1 MSISAMA
8 LKMAA
13 KMAEKPVKVEKPIK
27 VERPKLTGP
36 EIPMAIN
43 TQYATIAVYGHHLVS
58 KRCIELLGLTFDPMI
73 WDNEKDHGVRIL
85 RFLDNGRPVNREG
98 AKVLASCS
106 PDLGGVLINLEYHF
120 DRAIELAVEDPNKS
134 AWFVFNQLLIQS
146 YLHEAC
152 HVSVRQTD
160 EDRKQIEAGG
170 HEEEENGAEAWSFM
184 MLCKLAK
191 EVNIEPC
198 RFSELPYFM
207 MKWRELV
214 GIAKADDEWFS
225 KQKHMLDNHI
235 SYLLEPGE
243 EGGIKHNGLTVNTFR
258 QYLQLLAPDG
268 DTSEDWEKPVSTV
281 NTLGNVINAAA
292 HKEYYV
298 EASGAEVIAPVIAQT
313 TSGFVCGIG
322 SYAQNDNNLNHQ
334 AQNMGGFGQPIQNE
348 FAADYMPETDEYGNV
363 FATENDMSPDYSGGE
378 ILYDNNGFTTAEGF
392 AAASGTE
399 MFQIGTSF
407 GATHPH
413 AAGDF
418 HRENGGTQPAKPVVQ
433 NIVYPQTG
441 IPAEQTAEIVKG
453 VYMKIYNHIFTNCGM
468 LTNSDIAFQRPE
480 AVTVMPIELTD
491 TEKAVVV
498 KMECMDG
505 NGQWQR
511 NMPTSQG
518 LRGYVASRTKLP
530 MYKIYINNGGREDV
544 RTIMPQNTA
553 KIKDGNLTRFA
564 VEARNG
570 AAIMYV
576 IEGDD
581 RKVQAGSKKWLFKIN
596 NHQWEAC

>member
-1 MSISAMA
+1 MTISAMA

-13 KMAEKPVKVEKPIK
+13 KMAEKPVEAEKPIK
-27 VERPKLTGP
+27 VEKPKLTGP

-43 TQYATIAVYGHHLVS
+43 TQYATVAVYGHHLVS
-58 KRCIELLGLTFDPMI
+58 KRCIELLGLTFDPMV
-73 WDNEKDHGVRIL
+73 WDNEKDHGVRIV
-85 RFLDNGRPVNREG
+85 RFMDNGRPVNREG

-207 MKWRELV
+207 MKWRELT
-214 GIAKADDEWFS
+214 GIAKADDEWFG

-292 HKEYYV
+292 HKEEVHKEYYV
-298 EASGAEVIAPVIAQT
+298 EASGTAAVAPVIAQT
-313 TSGFVCGIG
+313 AGGFGQFG
-322 SYAQNDNNLNHQ
+322 NGGFNNQ
-334 AQNMGGFGQPIQNE
+334 PQNMGGFGQPIQNE
-348 FAADYMPETDEYGNV
+348 FSADVMPEEVDEYGNV
-363 FATENDMSPDYSGGE
+363 YAAANDMSPDYSGGE
-378 ILYDNNGFTTAEGF
+378 TLYNNNGFATAEGF
-392 AAASGTE
+392 AAAAGTE
-399 MFQIGTSF
+399 MFPIGTSF

-418 HRENGGTQPAKPVVQ
+418 HRGNGGVQPTQPVQPVVE

-441 IPAEQTAEIVKG
+441 MPAEQTAEIVKS
-453 VYMKIYNHIFTNCGM
+453 V
-468 LTNSDIAFQRPE
+468 
-480 AVTVMPIELTD
+480 
-491 TEKAVVV
+491 
-498 KMECMDG
+498 
-505 NGQWQR
+505 
-511 NMPTSQG
+511 
-518 LRGYVASRTKLP
+518 
-530 MYKIYINNGGREDV
+530 
-544 RTIMPQNTA
+544 
-553 KIKDGNLTRFA
+553 
-564 VEARNG
+564 
-570 AAIMYV
+570 
-576 IEGDD
+576 
-581 RKVQAGSKKWLFKIN
+581 
-596 NHQWEAC
+596 